1 MRTNTVVLRF
11 GSTLLGTLV
20 LLGCAPATKFS
31 SSKNPMPPA
40 NEYDRNDAP
49 PQGVPRSQELPPQG
63 VNTPPVTTTMVSPP
77 ILPNTSGPSAADLLI
92 AAAQIG
98 IENLLNGSQSQ
109 PPVVQPQPQ
118 PQPEPYYPQPVVP
131 VATPTPAPKPN
142 PLKLTVVQ
150 TKYEAWW
157 KDCLSVAVY
166 DINGTLL
173 SSAAVSCNKDTN
185 TIGKTVALAAAP
197 YPACNVIRLYVST
210 YKNEGSTCSQHRG
223 EPGYVC
229 NGPYPSSPS
238 WTRSNLAGRDF
249 YRVYD
254 ARYMSQ
260 RDPRILYQE
269 NWTAIQDTA
278 RRNRG
283 DGRNRMMMGFY
294 EDQPNLDGAGVDF
307 NDFVFNLVGENVRFT
322 VEQGDRASNERSCN
336 EQ

>member
-1 MRTNTVVLRF
+1 MRTKTVALHLGCF
-11 GSTLLGTLV
+11 LLGSTV

-31 SSKNPMPPA
+31 SSKTPMPPT
-40 NEYDRNDAP
+40 NEYDRNETP
-49 PQGVPRSQELPPQG
+49 PQGVPRTQELPPQG
-63 VNTPPVTTTMVSPP
+63 TNTPPVITTMVRPTSPASP
-77 ILPNTSGPSAADLLI
+77 SGPSAAELLV
-92 AAAQIG
+92 AAAQQG
-98 IENLLNGSQSQ
+98 IENLLNGSQSAPSPQ
-109 PPVVQPQPQ
+109 VQPQPL
-118 PQPEPYYPQPVVP
+118 PQPSYPQPTPMP
-131 VATPTPAPKPN
+131 VPKPN

-173 SSAAVSCNKDTN
+173 SSAAVSCNKEAN
-185 TIGKTVALAAAP
+185 SAGKTVALAAAP
-197 YPACNVIRLYVST
+197 YPACNVIRLFVST
-210 YKNEGSTCSQHRG
+210 YKNEGTTCMQHRG

-238 WTRSNLAGRDF
+238 WTRSNLAGKDF

-254 ARYMSQ
+254 ARFVSQ
-260 RDPRILYQE
+260 RDSRILYQE
-269 NWTAIQDTA
+269 NWAAIEETA
-278 RRNRG
+278 RRNRA

-294 EDQPNLDGAGVDF
+294 EDQPTLGGAGVDF

-322 VEQGDRASNERSCN
+322 VEQGDRTLNERSCA